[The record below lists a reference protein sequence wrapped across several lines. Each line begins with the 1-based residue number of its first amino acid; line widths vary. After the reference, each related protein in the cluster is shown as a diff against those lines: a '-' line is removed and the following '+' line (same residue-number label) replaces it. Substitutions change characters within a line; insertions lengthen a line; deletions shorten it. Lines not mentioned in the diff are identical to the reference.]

1 MEVKKVGWKVGGARA
16 VCMHADRRTGR
27 QVGRRVWDIHS
38 LGWLVSVLVVFGET
52 IGVVLC
58 FYCWYLVLCSE
69 ESVPSKLLGLLHLCL
84 LPLLC
89 IEE

>member
-1 MEVKKVGWKVGGARA
+1 MEDLFTWLACVG
-16 VCMHADRRTGR
+16 TGCL
-27 QVGRRVWDIHS
+27 W
-38 LGWLVSVLVVFGET
+38 ET
-52 IGVVLC
+52 IEVVLC
-58 FYCWYLVLCSE
+58 LYCWYLVLCSE